1 MNLLGFNPEKLL
13 EDAFLDLKSDGVTIT
28 PEVLAL
34 RAAAFSF
41 GEHRDDN
48 VNKAMAESWI
58 PACRTF
64 LAKPGKAGPH

>member
-1 MNLLGFNPEKLL
+1 MNLLNFDTEKLL
-13 EDAFLDLKSDGVTIT
+13 EDAFIDLKRDGVRIT

-41 GEHRDDN
+41 GEHRDDA

-58 PACRTF
+58 PACQTF
-64 LAKPGKAGPH
+64 LAQPGKAGPH